1 VHAGDNLRTAWCL
14 ALDHDLTRPHTEH
27 ACLDGEMEA
36 RTGDVDSDAD
46 LELVEMKR
54 QRNALTAICR
64 LPSEILIAVFER
76 VQREDECKWTRVMLV
91 CHHFYHIA
99 VSAPMLWTWIDC
111 VRRPQAAIDICARR
125 SAPALLHII
134 TDTADHT
141 DLWTRSE
148 SAHLLNMDAMDLLDV
163 SAPHLK
169 TLTIDSRS
177 DTMIL
182 ITPLSL
188 LLVSISLVH
197 LKLTGTS
204 IILEG
209 APFMPTLRR
218 LDLQNITTDYS
229 FKDLASFLTQT
240 PEVETLITE
249 NLYLLD
255 DGGILDAT
263 MLFPVPARAVLPRL
277 QHLYVEDTPAEA
289 GAMMRF
295 LPAPRLAFGI
305 LVRHSLYSWH
315 GIGQN
320 EQYVYSAWLQSWRA
334 RAQADQ
340 LPEATITFDHSLGP
354 RTVGWISFGCVKT
367 AQDFRQQPE
376 AACFCVFQ
384 CVLLGVHTMLDYVV
398 TIRLCETD
406 TELQGVAHEDL
417 DGVYGARFLPNVST
431 LVLEDFVTVYVGYEV
446 ERMDSIRAWI
456 ASRQGKIKSV
466 RLIDCAA
473 DFEATANRWRE
484 EGVAPEVYWSSI

>member
-1 VHAGDNLRTAWCL
+1 VLAPGRIGRVGNEHVHASDHLRTAWCL

-36 RTGDVDSDAD
+36 RTGAVDWDAD
-46 LELVEMKR
+46 LELVKMKR
-54 QRNALTAICR
+54 QRNALIPICR
-64 LPSEILIAVFER
+64 LPSEILIAVFGH
-76 VQREDECKWTRVMLV
+76 VQCEDECGWTRVMLV

-134 TDTADHT
+134 TNTADHT

-255 DGGILDAT
+255 DGGVLDAT

-305 LVRHSLYSWH
+305 LVRHSRYSWH

-320 EQYVYSAWLQSWRA
+320 EQYIYSA
-334 RAQADQ
+334 
-340 LPEATITFDHSLGP
+340 
-354 RTVGWISFGCVKT
+354 
-367 AQDFRQQPE
+367 
-376 AACFCVFQ
+376 
-384 CVLLGVHTMLDYVV
+384 
-398 TIRLCETD
+398 
-406 TELQGVAHEDL
+406 
-417 DGVYGARFLPNVST
+417 
-431 LVLEDFVTVYVGYEV
+431 
-446 ERMDSIRAWI
+446 
-456 ASRQGKIKSV
+456 
-466 RLIDCAA
+466 
-473 DFEATANRWRE
+473 
-484 EGVAPEVYWSSI
+484 